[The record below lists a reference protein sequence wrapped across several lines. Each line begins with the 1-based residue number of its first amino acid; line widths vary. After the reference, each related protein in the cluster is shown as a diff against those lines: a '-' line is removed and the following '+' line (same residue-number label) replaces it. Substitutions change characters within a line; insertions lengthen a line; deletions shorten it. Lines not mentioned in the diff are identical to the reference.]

1 MLYRSSTIL
10 LLRPKSSV
18 WFGRVPIILCR
29 RDSKRRRACAYYHA
43 LTFREHGDPL
53 VVLQY
58 DHDDNQPLV
67 DEQSHQRRTTT
78 TGTTVVEFLAAP
90 WNPADAMVVAG
101 TYPSALLLSKQQSDS
116 DPSASIGLLLANNN
130 NNGRSMIAGSEGWG
144 RVVQTNASSLS
155 YLAVG
160 DYVVPGRP
168 GLGTMRSHY
177 YYYYGTAEEQ
187 EEEEQLFIKLD
198 RGAELYDKFGPF
210 APAPLFQTGGTA
222 WRLLHDFVDKH
233 NNSNKDHHDYNPIRP
248 GETILQNA
256 GNSAVGYLVSQMASY
271 LGGRPVS
278 LVRRGRRNP
287 AQNDQLAHE
296 LMTIGKNELVE
307 EDLVDST
314 TTLAKILADQGL
326 DPPRLA
332 INAVGGRSA
341 QQLLSVLAAGGGTLV
356 TYGGMSKQPIS
367 VATYP
372 LIFHDVRL
380 VGYWQSRWMTH
391 GSTHEQRR
399 HLMNQLVDLVL
410 DGHISLPPTKVFRL
424 DSYAD
429 ALRWDQSDE
438 TIRRKVVFDC
448 REREEQQ
455 EPPPP

>member
-1 MLYRSSTIL
+1 
-10 LLRPKSSV
+10 
-18 WFGRVPIILCR
+18 
-29 RDSKRRRACAYYHA
+29 
-43 LTFREHGDPL
+43 
-53 VVLQY
+53 
-58 DHDDNQPLV
+58 
-67 DEQSHQRRTTT
+67 
-78 TGTTVVEFLAAP
+78 
-90 WNPADAMVVAG
+90 
-101 TYPSALLLSKQQSDS
+101 
-116 DPSASIGLLLANNN
+116 
-130 NNGRSMIAGSEGWG
+130 
-144 RVVQTNASSLS
+144 VVQVSSNKASSSS
-155 YLAVG
+155 YLAVD

-177 YYYYGTAEEQ
+177 HYGATADEQ
-187 EEEEQLFIKLD
+187 EEEVHLFIKLD
-198 RGAELYDKFGPF
+198 RGAELYTKFGPF

-222 WRLLHDFVDKH
+222 WRLLHDFVDH
-233 NNSNKDHHDYNPIRP
+233 NQNNSSNNNMDKNPIRP

-256 GNSAVGYLVSQMASY
+256 GNSAVGYLVSQIASY

-296 LMTIGKNELVE
+296 LRTIGKNELVVFE
-307 EDLVDST
+307 EDLVDKT
-314 TTLAKILADQGL
+314 TTLAQILADQGL

-332 INAVGGRSA
+332 INAVGGQSA
-341 QQLLSVLAAGGGTLV
+341 QQLLSALAAGGTLV

-367 VATYP
+367 VGTYP

-391 GSTHEQRR
+391 GSTPEQRR

-424 DSYAD
+424 ESFAE

-438 TIRRKVVFDC
+438 TIRSKVVFDC

-455 EPPPP
+455 EPPP

>member
-1 MLYRSSTIL
+1 M
-10 LLRPKSSV
+10 
-18 WFGRVPIILCR
+18 
-29 RDSKRRRACAYYHA
+29 YHA

-53 VVLQY
+53 AVLQY
-58 DHDDNQPLV
+58 DHPYDNPPQQPPLV
-67 DEQSHQRRTTT
+67 DEEPSQQQQRRTTRT
-78 TGTTVVEFLAAP
+78 SGTTVVEFLAAP

-101 TYPSALLLSKQQSDS
+101 TYPSALLLSSNN
-116 DPSASIGLLLANNN
+116 IG
-130 NNGRSMIAGSEGWG
+130 RTMIAGSEGWG
-144 RVVQTNASSLS
+144 RVVQANASSSS

-177 YYYYGTAEEQ
+177 HYNTADEQ
-187 EEEEQLFIKLD
+187 EHKDEQLFIKLD
-198 RGAELYDKFGPF
+198 RGAELYTKFGPF

-222 WRLLHDFVDKH
+222 WRLLHDFVDNNNH
-233 NNSNKDHHDYNPIRP
+233 NNMRNNNSNNTDNSNNNMDKNPIRP

-256 GNSAVGYLVSQMASY
+256 GNSAVGYLVSQIASY

-296 LMTIGKNELVE
+296 LMTHGKNELVVFE
-307 EDLVDST
+307 EDLVADST
-314 TTLAKILADQGL
+314 TTLAQILADQGL
-326 DPPRLA
+326 EPPRLA

-341 QQLLSVLAAGGGTLV
+341 QHLLSSLAAGGTMV

-372 LIFHDVRL
+372 LLFHDVRL
-380 VGYWQSRWMTH
+380 VGYWQSRWMAH

-424 DSYAD
+424 ESFVE
-429 ALRWDQSDE
+429 ALRWDQSEE
-438 TIRRKVVFDC
+438 TIRCKVVFDC
-448 REREEQQ
+448 REK
-455 EPPPP
+455 